1 MSSSEGAADKAVP
14 ASAAGAGDAWID
26 MDFRGQRVKVRAK
39 SNGDLLVGEGGFV
52 EFRYQVQGKS
62 YKSRPESFEP
72 VAGASVQFVAS
83 APKAATPS
91 ASTTTSAA
99 PKKAA
104 AGKTSRVVS
113 GKGGGRIV
121 DLASRRG
128 AKNAVQ
134 LWTDGACS
142 GNPGPAGLG
151 VHAEHDGQAAEISE
165 YLGTGTNNIAELMA
179 IVRALELAAER
190 FGVTAPID
198 VMTDS
203 EYCLGLLGLG
213 WKAKANQE
221 IVERLRVLYARFSD
235 LLLVKVKGHAGVP
248 GNERADELARTAI
261 TGRRVHT
268 GPATPLE

>member
-1 MSSSEGAADKAVP
+1 VSASDGAADKAMT
-14 ASAAGAGDAWID
+14 ASASTSGDAWID
-26 MDFRGQRVKVRAK
+26 MDFRGQRVKARAK
-39 SNGDLLVGEGGFV
+39 PNGDLLVGDGGFV

-62 YKSRPESFEP
+62 YKSRPDSFQP
-72 VAGASVQFVAS
+72 VPGASVQVVAS
-83 APKAATPS
+83 APKATSPS
-91 ASTTTSAA
+91 ASKTSA
-99 PKKAA
+99 PSKTA

-121 DLASRRG
+121 DLAHRRG

-151 VHAEHDGQAAEISE
+151 VHAEYDGQAAEISE

-190 FGVTAPID
+190 FGVTSPID